1 MMQTALISVLA
12 PIEDESVAIARG
24 LRGRDGDVLDWL
36 IERYQHRLFR
46 YLLCLTSRSDLA
58 EDLFQETWVRVI
70 ERGHL
75 YNGRSPFV
83 TWLLTVA
90 RNLTIDRLRQ
100 RRPESLDALIG
111 AGPDDKP
118 LDIPASEPS
127 AFDLLALQEES
138 DQVSAALSHVSAVF
152 REVLVLRF
160 REELSL
166 EEIADVI
173 GAPLATAKSRL
184 YRGLRALAAQSA
196 RIS

>member
-1 MMQTALISVLA
+1 MPTALISVLA
-12 PIEDESVAIARG
+12 PIEDEPVTIARG

-46 YLLCLTSRSDLA
+46 YLLCLTNRSDLA

-75 YNGRSPFV
+75 YNGRSSFM

-100 RRPESLDALIG
+100 RRPESLDALIDP
-111 AGPDDKP
+111 GPDDRP
-118 LDIPASEPS
+118 LDIPTSEPS
-127 AFDLLALQEES
+127 AFDVLALREES
-138 DQVSAALSHVSAVF
+138 ERVSSALSQVAAVF

-166 EEIADVI
+166 EEIAAVI
-173 GAPLATAKSRL
+173 GAPPATAKSRL
-184 YRGLRALAAQSA
+184 YRGLRALATHFGRTA
-196 RIS
+196 